1 MRAPLGVVAFT
12 ARVLWTILG
21 ALVIGA
27 AVFAVI
33 FPARAYMAKK
43 DEVEQT
49 RIELVSVNSR
59 IAELESE
66 ISDFGNRTAVARIA
80 RERFGL
86 VSEGEQLYR
95 LSARPEE
102 AARFPEMW
110 PWPGMERLV
119 RGS

>member
-1 MRAPLGVVAFT
+1 MRAPLRVVAFT
-12 ARVLWTILG
+12 ARILWTILG

-27 AVFAVI
+27 AIFAVI
-33 FPARAYMAKK
+33 FPARAYLAKK
-43 DEVEQT
+43 DEVTRTRAELASVNT
-49 RIELVSVNSR
+49 RID
-59 IAELESE
+59 ELESE
-66 ISDFGNRTAVARIA
+66 IADFRNPVAVARIA

-102 AARFPEMW
+102 AARFPELW